1 MDDTIRL
8 NKYLADMGV
17 CSRREADRLIEAG
30 SVQVN
35 GQAAVMGQKIGGDDV
50 VTVKGKTIGKA
61 KDTATVKRVLLA
73 VNKPVGVVCT
83 TVDKDRAPNIVDMV
97 DYPERIYPIGRLD
110 KDSCGLILMTNDG
123 DLVNRIAKASCNH
136 EKEYIVKV
144 DKIITYGFIE
154 KLQRGVKLEELNA
167 TTRPCKA
174 EKIDDKTFRIILTQG
189 LNRQI
194 RRMCQ
199 SLGLQVVFLKRIRI
213 VNLYLDSLKPGEYA
227 PLTGEELDTLC
238 ERLKR
243 NDSGNHIRKE
253 KV

>member
-17 CSRREADRLIEAG
+17 CSRREADRLIESG
-30 SVQVN
+30 VVKVN
-35 GQAAVMGQKIGGDDV
+35 DQPAIMGQKIGGDDV

-61 KDTATVKRVLLA
+61 KDTASVKRVLLA

-123 DLVNRIAKASCNH
+123 DLVNRIAKASSNH

-154 KLQRGVKLEELNA
+154 RLQKGVKLEELNT

-194 RRMCQ
+194 RRMCSALGYEVT
-199 SLGLQVVFLKRIRI
+199 SLQRVRIMNI
-213 VNLYLDSLKPGEYA
+213 
-227 PLTGEELDTLC
+227 ELGHLNEGTFRRVKGPELSI
-238 ERLKR
+238 L
-243 NDSGNHIRKE
+243 E
-253 KV
+253 KQLGRG